1 LVVDENLVLRWEPIR
16 RGSGQAHLVERL
28 YRFGGNLEAYCGRDG
43 EGMVWIVEALHW
55 TV

>member
-1 LVVDENLVLRWEPIR
+1 MDENLVLRWEPIR

-28 YRFGGNLEAYCGRDG
+28 YRQRRNLEAYCGRDG